1 MQRQKRQKLGRT
13 RPRLKENR
21 HAEAQLQGV
30 VVSDKQDKTVVVKV
44 ERRFTHP
51 VLKKTV
57 RRTKNYHAHDEDNA
71 AKVGDIV
78 TIEESRPYSK
88 LKTWILV
95 QGGAG
100 ESTSWIDKVKA
111 LVGLR
116 KRVESG
122 VARSIEASFPMMR
135 AGAFVPAFEAPGGVR
150 AALGQSQGQGTRD
163 PRQA

>member
-1 MQRQKRQKLGRT
+1 MPKR
-13 RPRLKENR
+13 
-21 HAEAQLQGV
+21 QLQGV

-51 VLKKTV
+51 VMKKTV
-57 RRTKNYHAHDEDNA
+57 RKTKNYHAHDEDNA

-100 ESTSWIDKVKA
+100 ESTSLIDKVKA
-111 LVGLR
+111 LVGLS
-116 KRVESG
+116 KEG
-122 VARSIEASFPMMR
+122 
-135 AGAFVPAFEAPGGVR
+135 
-150 AALGQSQGQGTRD
+150 
-163 PRQA
+163 